1 MILDLASEIGGH
13 LFSMQN
19 ELAVMQ
25 PRCTVASTVILVS
38 PNAVEGLYHKILGS
52 NSLLEADCPAVQNF
66 RLAEVLHVQQRLH
79 IQILQASVNVS

>member
-1 MILDLASEIGGH
+1 MILDLASEISGH
-13 LFSMQN
+13 LFSMEN

-25 PRCTVASTVILVS
+25 PRCTVASTFILLC
-38 PNAVEGLYHKILGS
+38 PDAVEGLYHKILGS
-52 NSLLEADCPAVQNF
+52 DSLLEADGPAVQNF